1 MTPRDILDLSLEAL
15 FAHRLRYG
23 LSVLAIAVG
32 VGAVVLLSSIGEG
45 VRRYVIGQFNMFG
58 TNIVGVHP
66 GKVSTG
72 GIPGGMGGSARKL
85 TLDDARVLR
94 RLPGVASAT
103 ATASG
108 TALVEH
114 GDHGRRVFIFGVT
127 AQVPRVWSM
136 RVASGSF
143 LPDLEWDRSSP
154 VVVLGPRLK
163 RELFRGENAL
173 GAFVRIGTARYRVI
187 GIMESKGSLLGF
199 DMDDTAYIPVASA
212 MRLFNL
218 SELSEV
224 NLLAATTAGVDSVA
238 DRARRAM
245 IDRHGREEDVTIVSQ
260 KDALRM
266 VDGIMGVL
274 TLTVTAIAAIS
285 LLVGAIG
292 ILTILW
298 IVVRERTQEI
308 GLVKALG
315 GTRLQVLSW
324 YLCEAALTAVAGG
337 GLGLLAGAGVAA
349 ALSRVIPG
357 LSMHTPPVVMA
368 GALAMA
374 ISVGVLAGIAPAVHA
389 SRLNPVEALRTE

>member
-1 MTPRDILDLSLEAL
+1 MSPRDVLALSLEAL
-15 FAHRLRYG
+15 HAHRLRYG
-23 LSVLAIAVG
+23 LSALAIAVG
-32 VGAVVLLSSIGEG
+32 VAAVVLLSSIGEG
-45 VRRYVIGQFNMFG
+45 VRRYVLDQFSMFG

-94 RLPGVASAT
+94 RIPGVASAT
-103 ATASG
+103 ATANG
-108 TALVEH
+108 TALVER
-114 GDHGRRVFIFGVT
+114 GDRGRRVYVFGVT

-163 RELFRGENAL
+163 RELFGDGNAL
-173 GAFVRIGTARYRVI
+173 GALVRIGTARFRVI
-187 GIMESKGSLLGF
+187 GVMESKGTLLGF
-199 DMDDTAYIPVASA
+199 DMDDTAYIPVMSA
-212 MRLFNL
+212 LRLFNL
-218 SELSEV
+218 AELSEV
-224 NLLAATTAGVDSVA
+224 NLLAATTAGVDSVVE
-238 DRARRAM
+238 RARRVM
-245 IDRHGREEDVTIVSQ
+245 IDRHGGEEDVTIVSQ
-260 KDALRM
+260 KDAMRM
-266 VDGIMGVL
+266 VDGIMRVL

-315 GTRLQVLSW
+315 GTRLQILSW
-324 YLCEAALTAVAGG
+324 YLCEAALTAIAGG
-337 GLGLLAGAGVAA
+337 GAGLLAGAGAAA
-349 ALSRVIPG
+349 ALSFIVPG
-357 LSMHTPPVVMA
+357 LSTHTPPEILA
-368 GALAMA
+368 AALAMA
-374 ISVGVLAGIAPAVHA
+374 VSVGMLAGVVPAA
-389 SRLNPVEALRTE
+389 RAARLNPVEALRAE

>member
-1 MTPRDILDLSLEAL
+1 MKPRDVFSLSIEAL
-15 FAHRLRYG
+15 GAHRLRYG
-23 LSVLAIAVG
+23 LSALAVG
-32 VGAVVLLSSIGEG
+32 VGVAAVVLLSSIGEG
-45 VRRYVIGQFNMFG
+45 ARRYVLDQFSMFG

-72 GIPGGMGGSARKL
+72 GIPGAMGGSARKL

-103 ATASG
+103 PVTEG

-114 GDHGRRVFIFGVT
+114 GDRGRSVFVFGVT
-127 AQVPRVWSM
+127 AQMPRVWSM
-136 RVASGSF
+136 GVASGSF
-143 LPDLEWDRSSP
+143 LPDMDWDRSSP

-163 RELFRGENAL
+163 RELFGGENAL
-173 GAFVRIGTARYRVI
+173 GAVVRIGTARYRVI
-187 GIMESKGSLLGF
+187 GVMEAKGTLLGF
-199 DMDDTAYIPVASA
+199 DMDDTAYIPVMNAL
-212 MRLFNL
+212 RLFNR

-238 DRARRAM
+238 ERSRRAM
-245 IDRHGREEDVTIVSQ
+245 IDRHRGEEDVTIVSQ
-260 KDALRM
+260 KDTMRM
-266 VDGIMGVL
+266 VDGIMRVL

-315 GTRLQVLSW
+315 GTRLQVLTW

-337 GLGLLAGAGVAA
+337 AAGLLFGIGVAA
-349 ALSRVIPG
+349 ALSRIVPG
-357 LSMHTPPVVMA
+357 LSTHTPPGIIVA
-368 GALAMA
+368 ALAMA
-374 ISVGVLAGIAPAVHA
+374 VSVGVLAGVAPAVQA
-389 SRLNPVEALRTE
+389 SRLNPVEALRAE

>member
-1 MTPRDILDLSLEAL
+1 MSPRDILALSLEAL
-15 FAHRLRYG
+15 YAHRLRYG
-23 LSVLAIAVG
+23 LSALAIAVG
-32 VGAVVLLSSIGEG
+32 VAAVVLLSSIGEG
-45 VRRYVIGQFNMFG
+45 VRRYVLDQFSMFG

-94 RLPGVASAT
+94 RIPGVASAT

-108 TALVEH
+108 TALVEC
-114 GDHGRRVFIFGVT
+114 GDRGRRVYVFGVT

-163 RELFRGENAL
+163 RELFGNGNAL
-173 GAFVRIGTARYRVI
+173 GALVRIGTARFRVI
-187 GIMESKGSLLGF
+187 GVMESKGTLLGF
-199 DMDDTAYIPVASA
+199 DMDDTAYIPVMSA
-212 MRLFNL
+212 LRLFNL
-218 SELSEV
+218 GELSEV
-224 NLLAATTAGVDSVA
+224 NLLAATRAGVDSVVE
-238 DRARRAM
+238 RARRVM
-245 IDRHGREEDVTIVSQ
+245 IDRHGGEEDVTIVSQ
-260 KDALRM
+260 KDAMRM
-266 VDGIMGVL
+266 VDGIMRVL

-315 GTRLQVLSW
+315 GTRLQILSW
-324 YLCEAALTAVAGG
+324 YLCEATLTAVAGG
-337 GLGLLAGAGVAA
+337 GAGLLIGSGVAA
-349 ALSRVIPG
+349 ALSRVVPG
-357 LSMHTPPVVMA
+357 LSTHTPAAILAAALVMA
-368 GALAMA
+368 V
-374 ISVGVLAGIAPAVHA
+374 SVGVLAGVAPAVRA
-389 SRLNPVEALRTE
+389 ARLNPVEALRAE

>member
-1 MTPRDILDLSLEAL
+1 MSPGDILALSLEAL
-15 FAHRLRYG
+15 RAHRLRYG
-23 LSVLAIAVG
+23 LSALAIAVG
-32 VGAVVLLSSIGEG
+32 VAAVVLLSSIGEG
-45 VRRYVIGQFNMFG
+45 VRRYVLVQFSMFG

-72 GIPGGMGGSARKL
+72 GIPGGMGGGARKL

-94 RLPGVASAT
+94 RIPGVASAT
-103 ATASG
+103 ATANG

-114 GDHGRRVFIFGVT
+114 GDRGRRVYVFGVT

-163 RELFRGENAL
+163 RELFGSENAL
-173 GAFVRIGTARYRVI
+173 GALVRIGTARFRVI
-187 GIMESKGSLLGF
+187 GVMESKGTLLGF
-199 DMDDTAYIPVASA
+199 DMDDTAYIPVMSA
-212 MRLFNL
+212 LRLFNL
-218 SELSEV
+218 AELSEV
-224 NLLAATTAGVDSVA
+224 NLLAATTAGVDSVVE
-238 DRARRAM
+238 RARRVM
-245 IDRHGREEDVTIVSQ
+245 TDRHGGEEDVTIVSQ
-260 KDALRM
+260 RDAMRM
-266 VDGIMGVL
+266 VDGIMRVL

-315 GTRLQVLSW
+315 GTRLQILSW
-324 YLCEAALTAVAGG
+324 YLCEAALTAIAGG
-337 GLGLLAGAGVAA
+337 GAGLLAGVGAAA
-349 ALSRVIPG
+349 ALSLIVPG
-357 LSMHTPPVVMA
+357 VSTHTPPEILA
-368 GALAMA
+368 AAFAMA
-374 ISVGVLAGIAPAVHA
+374 LSVGVLAGVAPAVRA
-389 SRLNPVEALRTE
+389 ARLNPVEALRAE